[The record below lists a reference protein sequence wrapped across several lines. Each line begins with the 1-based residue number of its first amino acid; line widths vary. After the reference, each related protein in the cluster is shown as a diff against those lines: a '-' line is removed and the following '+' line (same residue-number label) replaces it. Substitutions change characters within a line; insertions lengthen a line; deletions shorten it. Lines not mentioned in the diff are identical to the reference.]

1 VLVDTCIDNMFV
13 ILDGRDLHSRH
24 SHSHHGCVPVIAGLF
39 LYSYEVDFIQGI
51 LK

>member
-1 VLVDTCIDNMFV
+1 MLVDTCIDNMFV
-13 ILDGRDLHSRH
+13 ILGGRDLHSRH
-24 SHSHHGCVPVIAGLF
+24 SHSLGCVPVIGGLF